1 MLSNGWSTLEK
12 RGEISNTEGRLER
25 RWEALWE
32 GRAEVAAWLCPL
44 SLTAVEWA
52 ALAASWPQPRAEEQ
66 IKRCHQSPFSTEKTL
81 YLVSHC
87 SPQSVFTLMLIKCSN
102 CADCVYW
109 IPETS
114 PTTARVSVSPRLWK
128 LSGAAGVGWERT
140 SGVSRMGSGMCK
152 GQTLGVTKW
161 LLHHRDH
168 MKSFIVRT
176 MAVLCCFPWRLLFSH
191 FSLWRHLKKISKDH
205 CDMKNPSHTWNFY
218 QFHFYSYFRHP
229 WFLLDLEFTTL

>member
-81 YLVSHC
+81 YLVSLC
-87 SPQSVFTLMLIKCSN
+87 SPQSVFALMLIKCSN
-102 CADCVYW
+102 CA
-109 IPETS
+109 
-114 PTTARVSVSPRLWK
+114 A
-128 LSGAAGVGWERT
+128 
-140 SGVSRMGSGMCK
+140 
-152 GQTLGVTKW
+152 
-161 LLHHRDH
+161 
-168 MKSFIVRT
+168 
-176 MAVLCCFPWRLLFSH
+176 LC
-191 FSLWRHLKKISKDH
+191 
-205 CDMKNPSHTWNFY
+205 
-218 QFHFYSYFRHP
+218 
-229 WFLLDLEFTTL
+229 LLDSGDLPHYSQGVCFSAIVETVRCCRRRVGTHKRRFQDGKWNV